1 MEKAFTIELGL
12 EVQAE
17 QLAKWKS
24 ILLPEVYEALYEYA
38 TRYNHEAETG
48 YDVRR
53 GTDLSTYIAN
63 YMLGW
68 RN

>member
-1 MEKAFTIELGL
+1 MEKEFTLQHGL
-12 EVQAE
+12 KIQDE
-17 QLAKWKS
+17 QLAGWKL
-24 ILLPEVYEALYEYA
+24 ILLPEVYEALHEYA
-38 TRYNHEAETG
+38 TRKNHEAKTG

-53 GTDLSTYIAN
+53 GTDLDNYVGN